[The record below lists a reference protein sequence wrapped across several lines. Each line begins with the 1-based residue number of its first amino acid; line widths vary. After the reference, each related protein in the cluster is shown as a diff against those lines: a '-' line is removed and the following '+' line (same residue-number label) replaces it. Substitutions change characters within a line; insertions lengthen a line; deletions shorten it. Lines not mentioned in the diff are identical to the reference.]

1 MTFTSVGQRPFRRAV
16 LGVLRGLLHGRTF
29 QSSSFGDQRFLDRVV
44 LVCLDLGCG
53 DLVADGEN
61 LLGRRIYDTLLFRCR
76 DDDHLVVGVD
86 RLLCECVD
94 RLDVERLDQ
103 HAVQLPFGFGVGH
116 GRILLVVIQ
125 VGLYELG
132 VAAVVAVRVRTLGA
146 AHQVVLCT
154 LELTLREAVAA
165 HLLHLRVEGFET
177 LCQFA
182 VLRHGDEGRGLERR
196 DYADAARVHACA
208 QERGVGLHRNLL
220 QTGILHRGHVSLYHV
235 EHLAVYQVVVLLG
248 YGRALYEDLHART
261 LHFGIGVD
269 ADDRLFVVGHRD
281 HLFLCGIG
289 GRGRN
294 IAHQRF
300 ELVFDGVDVD
310 VTHDHD
316 RLIVGAVPR
325 VVEILQFLVL
335 EAFQPV
341 EIADQVAVLVFR
353 ALAQRLEHLHGR
365 TPRSVVAGAELL
377 HDHAALRV
385 DLLGLEG
392 DEVRPVVQDQQRTV
406 DDALA

>member
-1 MTFTSVGQRPFRRAV
+1 M
-16 LGVLRGLLHGRTF
+16 L
-29 QSSSFGDQRFLDRVV
+29 
-44 LVCLDLGCG
+44 
-53 DLVADGEN
+53 E
-61 LLGRRIYDTLLFRCR
+61 
-76 DDDHLVVGVD
+76 
-86 RLLCECVD
+86 
-94 RLDVERLDQ
+94 
-103 HAVQLPFGFGVGH
+103 
-116 GRILLVVIQ
+116 VIQ
-125 VGLYELG
+125 IGLYEFG
-132 VAAVVAVRVRTLGA
+132 VATVVAVRVRTLGA

-300 ELVFDGVDVD
+300 ELFFDGVDVD